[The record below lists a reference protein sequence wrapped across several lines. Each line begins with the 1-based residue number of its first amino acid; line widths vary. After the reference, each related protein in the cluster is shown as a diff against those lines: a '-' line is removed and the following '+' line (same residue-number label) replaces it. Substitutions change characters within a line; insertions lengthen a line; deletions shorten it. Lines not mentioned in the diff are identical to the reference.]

1 VGKRKEITITRW
13 IASRRTGK
21 RRGMRASGDLTVS
34 VMGHHS
40 AVICDQNRPVTRQ
53 TDVGR
58 QDVDVV
64 IGLAASHQR
73 VKLWLCGCANFIRRS
88 QTWWGRRGRRSC
100 RGEH

>member
-1 VGKRKEITITRW
+1 
-13 IASRRTGK
+13 
-21 RRGMRASGDLTVS
+21 MRPSGDLTVS

-73 VKLWLCGCANFIRRS
+73 VKLWLCGCVNMWLCKLYPSIS
-88 QTWWGRRGRRSC
+88 NMVGWGRRGP
-100 RGEH
+100 

>member
-1 VGKRKEITITRW
+1 
-13 IASRRTGK
+13 
-21 RRGMRASGDLTVS
+21 MRPSGDLTVS

-53 TDVGR
+53 TDVSR

-73 VKLWLCGCANFIRRS
+73 VAVAVVAV
-88 QTWWGRRGRRSC
+88 QTLSVDLKHGGVDEHPLSC
-100 RGEH
+100 SGEH